1 MRCRHFHRELP
12 ESRSRSELF
21 PTKRQVSLVPDYFL
35 LALAEWVLGRKVRE
49 RSSPNV
55 APVNG
60 ANKVRCA
67 VENGR
72 SGPLEPNQIAVHQ
85 SGCCFAEVHQ
95 MRLWTLFGHKRGIVG
110 LSSAKVWV
118 WLGGS

>member
-1 MRCRHFHRELP
+1 
-12 ESRSRSELF
+12 
-21 PTKRQVSLVPDYFL
+21 VPDCFL

-49 RSSPNV
+49 GRSPNV

-85 SGCCFAEVHQ
+85 SGCCLLKLTRCASGPS
-95 MRLWTLFGHKRGIVG
+95 LGTK
-110 LSSAKVWV
+110 
-118 WLGGS
+118 GGSSG